1 MQDSPES
8 TTAFDR
14 NQELRAPTHSSGGD
28 MLGFAPCPTCRIDPM
43 ELASFDDLLT
53 AARQQPEPQ
62 RLLFVFARVELPE
75 HATDDQRERFER
87 REGGTI
93 SPCLCVD
100 KAPGEVADFAALK
113 AESEATGQ
121 HWDMV
126 FVGSLDGR
134 GGIAP
139 SADEA
144 AQPLR
149 FMVNA
154 INDGRVSD
162 FAAFD
167 HDGQVLRF
175 A

>member
-1 MQDSPES
+1 M
-8 TTAFDR
+8 
-14 NQELRAPTHSSGGD
+14 H
-28 MLGFAPCPTCRIDPM
+28 
-43 ELASFDDLLT
+43 LATFQDLLD
-53 AARQQPEPQ
+53 AARRQPEPQ

-75 HATDDQRERFER
+75 HATDAQRERFDR

-100 KAPGEVADFAALK
+100 KAPDEIAGFDALT
-113 AESEATGQ
+113 AESAATGQ
-121 HWDMV
+121 HWDIV
-126 FVGSLDGR
+126 FVGSLSGR
-134 GGIAP
+134 AGIAP

-154 INDGRVSD
+154 INNDRVGE

-167 HDGQVLRF
+167 RQGEVLQF
-175 A
+175 G

>member
-1 MQDSPES
+1 MS
-8 TTAFDR
+8 
-14 NQELRAPTHSSGGD
+14 
-28 MLGFAPCPTCRIDPM
+28 
-43 ELASFDDLLT
+43 LASFQDLLD

-62 RLLFVFARVELPE
+62 RLLLVFAQVELPQNASAE
-75 HATDDQRERFER
+75 QRERFEQR
-87 REGGTI
+87 QGGTL

-100 KAPGEVADFAALK
+100 KTPEEITSFAAL
-113 AESEATGQ
+113 AEESKATGQ
-121 HWDMV
+121 NWDLL
-126 FVGSLDGR
+126 FVGGLSGR
-134 GGIAP
+134 AGVAP

-154 INDGRVSD
+154 INDGRVAQ

-167 HDGQVLRF
+167 RQGEVVQF

>member
-1 MQDSPES
+1 M
-8 TTAFDR
+8 
-14 NQELRAPTHSSGGD
+14 H
-28 MLGFAPCPTCRIDPM
+28 
-43 ELASFDDLLT
+43 LATFHDLLDD
-53 AARQQPEPQ
+53 ARRQPEPQ

-75 HATDDQRERFER
+75 HATDAQRERFDR

-100 KAPGEVADFAALK
+100 KAPDEIAGFNALA
-113 AESEATGQ
+113 AESETTGQ
-121 HWDMV
+121 AWDIV
-126 FVGSLDGR
+126 FVGSLSGR
-134 GGIAP
+134 AGIAP

-154 INDGRVSD
+154 INNGRVGD

-167 HDGQVLRF
+167 RRGDVLQF
-175 A
+175 G

>member
-1 MQDSPES
+1 
-8 TTAFDR
+8 
-14 NQELRAPTHSSGGD
+14 
-28 MLGFAPCPTCRIDPM
+28 M
-43 ELASFDDLLT
+43 ELASFDDLLA
-53 AARQQPEPQ
+53 AARRQTEPQ
-62 RLLFVFARVELPE
+62 RLLFVFARIELPE
-75 HATDDQRERFER
+75 HATPDQRARFER

-100 KAPGEVADFAALK
+100 KAPEEIADFAALK
-113 AESEATGQ
+113 AESGTTGQ
-121 HWDMV
+121 DWDLL

-167 HDGQVLRF
+167 RDGSVLRF
-175 A
+175 G

>member
-1 MQDSPES
+1 M
-8 TTAFDR
+8 
-14 NQELRAPTHSSGGD
+14 N
-28 MLGFAPCPTCRIDPM
+28 
-43 ELASFDDLLT
+43 LATFQDLLD
-53 AARQQPEPQ
+53 AARRQPEPQ

-75 HATDDQRERFER
+75 HATDAQRERFDR

-100 KAPGEVADFAALK
+100 KAPDEIAGFDALA
-113 AESEATGQ
+113 AESETTGQ
-121 HWDMV
+121 AWDIV
-126 FVGSLDGR
+126 FVGSLSGR
-134 GGIAP
+134 AGVAP

-154 INDGRVSD
+154 INNGRVGD

-167 HDGQVLRF
+167 RQGDALQFG
-175 A
+175 

>member
-1 MQDSPES
+1 M
-8 TTAFDR
+8 
-14 NQELRAPTHSSGGD
+14 N
-28 MLGFAPCPTCRIDPM
+28 
-43 ELASFDDLLT
+43 LATFHDLLD
-53 AARQQPEPQ
+53 AARRQPEPQ

-75 HATDDQRERFER
+75 HATDAQRERFDR

-100 KAPGEVADFAALK
+100 KAPDEIAGFDALA

-121 HWDMV
+121 AWDIV
-126 FVGSLDGR
+126 FVGSLSGR
-134 GGIAP
+134 AGVAP

-154 INDGRVSD
+154 INNGRVGD

-167 HDGQVLRF
+167 RQGDALQFG
-175 A
+175 